1 MHYFGCQLPSILIED
16 DDEEEEE
23 GLNRADHIDASA
35 LSWEVSMATK
45 TTNMT
50 AAGRSTYP

>member
-16 DDEEEEE
+16 DDQEEE
-23 GLNRADHIDASA
+23 GLNRTDHIDASA
-35 LSWEVSMATK
+35 LGWEVSMATK